1 MRQLKEHPEYLVTV
15 DGKIFSLKNMRFLK
29 LHFNGSNYLRVHI
42 KNKFYSVHRLVAQTY
57 LPNPEN
63 KEQVNHMDG
72 DKTNN
77 MLCNLE
83 WATRQENVTHAVE
96 NKFREITEATR
107 AAGRWLAANYQFAPD
122 KKIILDEATGI
133 FYEGG
138 QEAADALGISKNKM
152 WKMLSGDMKNKT
164 SFKYV

>member
-15 DGKIFSLKNMRFLK
+15 DGKIFSLKTMRFLK

-42 KNKFYSVHRLVAQTY
+42 KNKFYSVHRLVAETY
-57 LPNPEN
+57 IPNPEN

-72 DKTNN
+72 NKTNN

-83 WATRQENVTHAVE
+83 WMTRQENVTHAVE
-96 NKFREITEATR
+96 NKFREITETTR
-107 AAGRWLAANYQFAPD
+107 AAGRWLAANYKYAAE
-122 KKIILDEATGI
+122 KKIILDEATGVY
-133 FYEGG
+133 YEGG
-138 QEAADALGISKNKM
+138 QEAADALGVSKRKV
-152 WKMLSGDMKNKT
+152 WRMLNGDRKNKT

>member
-1 MRQLKEHPEYLVTV
+1 MRQIKEHPEYLVTV
-15 DGKIFSLKNMRFLK
+15 DGKIFSLKTMRFLK

-83 WATRQENVTHAVE
+83 WATRQEN
-96 NKFREITEATR
+96 I
-107 AAGRWLAANYQFAPD
+107 NYSRHNMMGP
-122 KKIILDEATGI
+122 KKTYATGRAFSNTKWSSI
-133 FYEGG
+133 YPQIMEL
-138 QEAADALGISKNKM
+138 LGLGTKPVDIASKLNIP
-152 WKMLSGDMKNKT
+152 SGSIYQIIKLIKKRNN
-164 SFKYV
+164 